1 MPEERAIPTVQLDY
15 KLVFDLMP
23 GMCLVL
29 DPSFRIVAQNVAHAD
44 ATLTRGK
51 DVVGRHLFEVF
62 PDNPGDSAVDG
73 VSAVRRSLL
82 NVLKTKQPDQMAIVR
97 YDIEP
102 PHGGKFETRYWQITN
117 TPILGA
123 DGYVCWI
130 INRAE
135 DVTGLVALRTRDPS
149 PASRSENT

>member
-1 MPEERAIPTVQLDY
+1 MADDRAIPAPRLDY
-15 KLVFDLMP
+15 ELVFDLMP

-29 DPSFRIVAQNVAHAD
+29 DPSFRIVAQNLAHAD

-62 PDNPGDSAVDG
+62 PDNPGDSAVEG

-82 NVLKTKQPDQMAIVR
+82 NVLKTKQTDQMPIVR
-97 YDIEP
+97 YDVEP
-102 PHGGKFETRYWQITN
+102 PGGGKFETRYWQITN
-117 TPILGA
+117 TPILGD

-135 DVTGLVALRTRDPS
+135 DVTELVAQR
-149 PASRSENT
+149 SRGS